1 MLESHLN
8 IIQILIFTAWTGITF
23 VGDSVHNIKD
33 PDNANETIVEEI
45 PRLLIRSWYPW
56 NAMSGTAHYAS
67 LVFQIY
73 YVFFSLTHSNL
84 LDSLFCSWL
93 IFACEQLQ
101 HLKEIMKPL
110 MVSYSV

>member
-1 MLESHLN
+1 M
-8 IIQILIFTAWTGITF
+8 
-23 VGDSVHNIKD
+23 GDSVHTIKD
-33 PDNANETIVEEI
+33 PDNANETIVVEV

-56 NAMSGTAHYAS
+56 NAMSGTAYYVS
-67 LVFQIY
+67 LIFQIY
-73 YVFFSLTHSNL
+73 YVFFSLTHANL

-110 MVSYSV
+110 MVRKKLEIFLLDRTTESYKD